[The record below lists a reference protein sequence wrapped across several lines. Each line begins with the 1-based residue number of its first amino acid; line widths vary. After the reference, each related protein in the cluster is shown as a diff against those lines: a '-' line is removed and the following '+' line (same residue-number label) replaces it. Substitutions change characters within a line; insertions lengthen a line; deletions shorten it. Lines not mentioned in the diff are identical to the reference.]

1 MDPVGHKMWRPPAGW
16 GPPCEVWGGNGCG
29 SGAQPC
35 RGVRAR
41 PRPHGALTS
50 PADPPEEDQRAHCS
64 DGSHLRERGE
74 CWRGLCGPPRCAW
87 WCLTQNL
94 GAWELL
100 QIPMCAASFFNLM
113 PNYSLSLK
121 MRITASHTQSLIGEN
136 FTS

>member
-1 MDPVGHKMWRPPAGW
+1 M
-16 GPPCEVWGGNGCG
+16 GGNGCG
-29 SGAQPC
+29 VGA
-35 RGVRAR
+35 GAR

-50 PADPPEEDQRAHCS
+50 PADPPEEDQRAHRS

-74 CWRGLCGPPRCAW
+74 CWRCLCGPPGCARR
-87 WCLTQNL
+87 CLTQNL

-100 QIPMCAASFFNLM
+100 QIRVCAAGFFNLM

-121 MRITASHTQSLIGEN
+121 MCITASRTQSLIGEN